1 MSILYPVLALFALTA
16 FCVFRLALLRLR
28 AVQAGRVDPR
38 YYRVYTGGEEPE
50 DLRVQARHVSNLFEA
65 PVLFYAI
72 AVIAFVTE
80 MAGALPVLLAWT
92 YVLLRY
98 AHSYV
103 HLTSNR
109 VLLRFRVFAAS
120 WAVLIL
126 LWLTVFGGM
135 VTR

>member
-28 AVQAGRVDPR
+28 AVRAGRVEPR
-38 YYRVYTGGEEPE
+38 YYRAYTGSEEPE

-80 MAGALPVLLAWT
+80 MTGTLPVLLAWT

-126 LWLTVFGGM
+126 LWLTVFAGM
-135 VTR
+135 VSR